1 MKEANSYN
9 QLKKFIAFLTL
20 MWSCAAQDFFEGVA
34 GLLIVKNVNVSHAQL
49 TWHFLQSI
57 S

>member
-1 MKEANSYN
+1 MKETNSYN

-20 MWSCAAQDFFEGVA
+20 VWSRTARDFFEGVA

-49 TWHFLQSI
+49 AWHFLQSI
-57 S
+57 P

>member
-1 MKEANSYN
+1 MKETNSHN
-9 QLKKFIAFLTL
+9 QLEKFIAFLTL
-20 MWSCAAQDFFEGVA
+20 ILSCTAQNFFEGVA

-57 S
+57 P

>member
-1 MKEANSYN
+1 MKETNSYN
-9 QLKKFIAFLTL
+9 QLEKFIAFLTL
-20 MWSCAAQDFFEGVA
+20 ILSRTARNFFEGVA

-57 S
+57 P